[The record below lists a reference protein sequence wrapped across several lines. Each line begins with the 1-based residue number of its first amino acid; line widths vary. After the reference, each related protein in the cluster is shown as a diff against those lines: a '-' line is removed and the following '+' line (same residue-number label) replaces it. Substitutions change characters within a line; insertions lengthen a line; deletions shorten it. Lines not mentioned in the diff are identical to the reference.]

1 MDVDW
6 DPDSDLR
13 FYNVWIQD
21 LAASGHICDRLAEA
35 ISPRSAAFLQND
47 LTARS
52 VLRDRPAALS
62 RGRCCRG
69 LRDLCPC
76 ERRDNCQCHA

>member
-21 LAASGHICDRLAEA
+21 LAAFGHIRNRLAEA
-35 ISPRSAAFLQND
+35 ISPRSAGFLQND

-69 LRDLCPC
+69 LRDLRPC